1 MGVDKIVK
9 LVGVVV
15 AIVLAFVPG
24 FAYTG
29 VIVALLGIAGAWFIA
44 EDDRSRFLIAAV
56 ALNVAQGGL
65 NGINEVGPY
74 ITTALGG
81 LNGLFMAAAVT
92 VIVLGTFD
100 RLKP

>member
-15 AIVLAFVPG
+15 AVVLAFVPD

-29 VIVALLGIAGAWFIA
+29 LLVSLLGIAGAWYIA

-56 ALNVAQGGL
+56 ALNFAQGGL

-81 LNGLFMAAAVT
+81 LNGLFLAAAAT
-92 VIVLGTFD
+92 IIVLGIVD

>member
-9 LVGVVV
+9 LVGVLV
-15 AIVLAFVPG
+15 AIVAAFVTIPMS
-24 FAYTG
+24 ALL
-29 VIVALLGIAGAWFIA
+29 VALLGIAGAWFIA

-56 ALNVAQGGL
+56 ALNAAHAGL
-65 NGINEVGPY
+65 DGIPTAGPM

-81 LNGLFMAAAVT
+81 LNGLFLAAAAT
-92 VIVLGTFD
+92 VIVLGIVD

>member
-9 LVGVVV
+9 LVGVLV
-15 AIVLAFVPG
+15 AIIAAFVTIPYS
-24 FAYTG
+24 A

-44 EDDRSRFLIAAV
+44 DEDRSRFLIAAV
-56 ALNVAQGGL
+56 ALTFAAAGL
-65 NGINEVGPY
+65 DAIPTVGPL

-81 LNGLFMAAAVT
+81 VSELFLAAAAT
-92 VIVLGTFD
+92 VIVLGTVD

>member
-9 LVGVVV
+9 LVGVLV
-15 AIVLAFVPG
+15 AIVAAFVTIPYS
-24 FAYTG
+24 A

-44 EDDRSRFLIAAV
+44 DEDRSRFLIAAV
-56 ALNVAQGGL
+56 ALTFAAAGL
-65 NGINEVGPY
+65 DAIPTVGPL

-81 LNGLFMAAAVT
+81 VSELFLAAAAT
-92 VIVLGTFD
+92 VIVLGTVD